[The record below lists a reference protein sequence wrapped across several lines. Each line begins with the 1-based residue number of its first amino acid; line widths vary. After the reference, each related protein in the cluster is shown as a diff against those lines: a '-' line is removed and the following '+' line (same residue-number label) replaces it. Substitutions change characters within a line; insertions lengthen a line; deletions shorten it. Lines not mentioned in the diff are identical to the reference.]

1 MANLTQESATKLQ
14 KILTK
19 RFGRELTPEE
29 LEQSYDALMGF
40 AVTLVEMR
48 TIAPQI
54 SFNEDL
60 SLLVVTLPKEPLAN
74 YLFSVV

>member
-1 MANLTQESATKLQ
+1 MANLTQESAIKLQ

-19 RFGRELTPEE
+19 RFGRELTQEE

-40 AVTLVEMR
+40 AVALVEMK

-54 SFNEDL
+54 SFDIESN
-60 SLLVVTLPKEPLAN
+60 LLVVILPKEPLAN
-74 YLFSVV
+74 YLFTVV